1 MKIQT
6 KNKITTLVAISI
18 ITTAILLYAQSGS
31 AETSTSIQAGST
43 QTVSKSLDIAW
54 KSYPYLENMTSDS
67 TDIIKAKITS
77 VKESYTVDDVP
88 VIKFGVTVE
97 KAIKGNL
104 KNGDVITQLQIAD
117 IDPAQHVVDSDVAM
131 KTGEEYILFLKYTPE
146 TNTYFSVGGPQG
158 RFLIQNS
165 MIYSMDNID
174 ARANW
179 IHVKMTD
186 KPLADYE
193 SEILAKINGGTKN

>member
-31 AETSTSIQAGST
+31 AETSTSMQTGST

-54 KSYPYLENMTSDS
+54 KSYPYLENMTNDS
-67 TDIIKAKITS
+67 TDIVKAKITS

-179 IHVKMTD
+179 IHVKITD

-193 SEILAKINGGTKN
+193 SDILAKINGGTKN